1 MVALIE
7 NNFVEL
13 GGVLQSIMRKL
24 AEELGPVLKEQTI
37 VEIALFISR
46 KALRSIGKA
55 VHQLLGRLIGQQF
68 DKLVVIIGGRD
79 LRLLPPGSINRPDIF
94 HATEVFA
101 APVSPGLLWLE

>member
-55 VHQLLGRLIGQQF
+55 VH
-68 DKLVVIIGGRD
+68 
-79 LRLLPPGSINRPDIF
+79 
-94 HATEVFA
+94 
-101 APVSPGLLWLE
+101 